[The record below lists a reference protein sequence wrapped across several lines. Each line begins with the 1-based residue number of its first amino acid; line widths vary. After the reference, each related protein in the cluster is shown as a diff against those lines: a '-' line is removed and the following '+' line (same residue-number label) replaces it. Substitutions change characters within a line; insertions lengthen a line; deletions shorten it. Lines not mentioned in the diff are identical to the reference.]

1 MVQLNF
7 EMIPS
12 RKGVYMVGGSVRDL
26 LRGESPLDID
36 IVVSE
41 NPERF
46 AIEIA
51 TRTSGR
57 FVKIG
62 QSNQTIYRV
71 VTQAVSYDVSA
82 LHGTTI
88 ENDLKNRDFTI
99 NAMALELSSHQI
111 IDPFY
116 GRKDLAQKTIRM
128 IDETSFTK
136 DPIRL
141 LRAFR
146 LGVRLNYHID
156 PVTLSVIKK
165 HSALI
170 WCSAAERIYAE
181 FIKILGAS
189 ESYPHLRLL
198 AQSGVLFEILPELQR
213 LKGCRQNRYHSFDIW
228 QHTLRTYSYLE
239 KNLSDLERLF
249 PRTFEQIRVDS
260 DDQKK
265 WLLKCAV
272 LLHDIGKPGVKT
284 IDAKGG
290 IHFYRHAAQ
299 SALMANHIADRLK
312 FAAREKKLLHLLIKN
327 HMRPLYLMIAYAKG
341 QLTDRAV
348 TRFFIGCEDT
358 VPAILLHALADH
370 QSKVKSP
377 IESNDSYFLFFR
389 DLMHAFFNRFKPLKA
404 VPPLITGED
413 LIQEFA
419 LTPSPVFKKILAQV
433 EHARLSRT
441 VGTRSEAL
449 QMVNKLL
456 PKLSVSKF

>member
-51 TRTSGR
+51 THTSGR

-111 IDPFY
+111 IDPCY
-116 GRKDLAQKTIRM
+116 GQKDLAQKTIRM

-165 HSALI
+165 HSSLI
-170 WCSAAERIYAE
+170 WCSAPERIYAE

-189 ESYPHLRLL
+189 ESYPHIRLL
-198 AQSGVLFEILPELQR
+198 AQSGVLFEILPELLR

-239 KNLSDLERLF
+239 KNLNDLERLF

-272 LLHDIGKPGVKT
+272 LLHDIGKPSVKT
-284 IDAKGG
+284 CDAKGG
-290 IHFYRHAAQ
+290 IHFYRHATQ

-312 FAAREKKLLHLLIKN
+312 FAAREKKLLHLIINN

-348 TRFFIGCEDT
+348 TRFFLSCEDS
-358 VPAILLHALADH
+358 VPVILLHALADH
-370 QSKVKSP
+370 QGKVKDS
-377 IESNDSYFLFFR
+377 IEPHDSCFPFFR
-389 DLMHAFFNRFKPLKA
+389 DVMHAFFYRFKPLKS
-404 VPPLITGED
+404 VPPLITGDD

-419 LTPSPVFKKILAQV
+419 LTPSPVFKKILSQV

-449 QMVNKLL
+449 KLVNKLL
-456 PKLSVSKF
+456 QNLDHL